1 MLEIGYYVFCAV
13 WGAFSG
19 IVARTILDAVLLV
32 VIGPL
37 TVGFILFEL
46 IK

>member
-1 MLEIGYYVFCAV
+1 MLEIGYYVFCAA

-19 IVARTILDAVLLV
+19 IVTRTLLDAVLLG
-32 VIGPL
+32 VIGSL
-37 TVGFILFEL
+37 TVGFILFNL